1 MDLENFEGNAQ
12 ALRSILK
19 LPFSDSE
26 FGMNL
31 TAAVI
36 NTLIKYPCCS
46 KDIDDK
52 AENIQ
57 YHKWG
62 SFRLMRNWYKEYAGR
77 PELWLL
83 EAMYV
88 IR

>member
-52 AENIQ
+52 A
-57 YHKWG
+57 
-62 SFRLMRNWYKEYAGR
+62 
-77 PELWLL
+77 
-83 EAMYV
+83 
-88 IR
+88 

>member
-19 LPFSDSE
+19 LPLSDSE

-57 YHKWG
+57 YHKMG
-62 SFRLMRNWYKEYAGR
+62 FFQSDE
-77 PELWLL
+77 
-83 EAMYV
+83 
-88 IR
+88 